1 MRKEDIGQAKEM
13 PARKEDLSKWYTN
26 IVETA
31 KLIDKRY
38 LVKGCYVWLP
48 YGYKA
53 MMNIKNIWDKLFQD
67 SGIEEMY
74 FPLLVPIEYA
84 KQNDQWFDGFKEEAF
99 WVKGIDE
106 EKANYILRP
115 TGEPAMYPMFSLWTR
130 TKKDLPIR
138 IYETVSSFRYE
149 TKHTMP
155 IIRDREITV
164 WHEIHTVHAT
174 KEEAEKEA
182 ELHIKLNDK
191 IWKELALEPLRV
203 NKPKWECFPGAVGAI
218 EYYSLISNGKAM
230 ENGSIN
236 KLGQAYAKK
245 FNIKFK
251 DEKGK
256 EEYAWQVC
264 TGNGA
269 RLLAGVILIHGDDK
283 GLILPPKIAPIQ
295 VVITTVFNKEN
306 KEKVV
311 KKAKEVLKSLTE
323 SGINTHLDDREITI
337 GRKFYDWEIKGVP
350 LRVELGLKE
359 IENKQLTLT
368 NRLTFEKKIIKES
381 DISKEAKIILEKI
394 QDKLYENSKQL
405 NKNIIVEVSNAK
417 DISESM
423 QNKKV
428 AKVNWCS
435 SEKCWIKIKEIS
447 EGIEL
452 FGTDL
457 KQVKGK
463 CVICK
468 ENSDEIGYIA
478 NTY

>member
-1 MRKEDIGQAKEM
+1 M
-13 PARKEDLSKWYTN
+13 
-26 IVETA
+26 
-31 KLIDKRY
+31 
-38 LVKGCYVWLP
+38 
-48 YGYKA
+48 
-53 MMNIKNIWDKLFQD
+53 
-67 SGIEEMY
+67 
-74 FPLLVPIEYA
+74 
-84 KQNDQWFDGFKEEAF
+84 
-99 WVKGIDE
+99 
-106 EKANYILRP
+106 
-115 TGEPAMYPMFSLWTR
+115 
-130 TKKDLPIR
+130 
-138 IYETVSSFRYE
+138 
-149 TKHTMP
+149 
-155 IIRDREITV
+155 
-164 WHEIHTVHAT
+164 
-174 KEEAEKEA
+174 
-182 ELHIKLNDK
+182 
-191 IWKELALEPLRV
+191 ALEPLRV